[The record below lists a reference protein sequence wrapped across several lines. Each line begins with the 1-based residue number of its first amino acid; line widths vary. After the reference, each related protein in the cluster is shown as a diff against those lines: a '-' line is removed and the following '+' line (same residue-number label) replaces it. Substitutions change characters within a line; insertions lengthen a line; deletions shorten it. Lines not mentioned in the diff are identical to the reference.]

1 MGVNTQMWNHLP
13 QYLKIKLWAL
23 TDYTGASQAPED
35 INWVFEQTLF
45 SEPRIKTEW
54 FGFTMLAYA
63 AICWTKLE
71 LAVSWYFG
79 IFPQHE
85 LRK

>member
-23 TDYTGASQAPED
+23 TDYTGASQAPEY

-45 SEPRIKTEW
+45 SEPIKT
-54 FGFTMLAYA
+54 
-63 AICWTKLE
+63 
-71 LAVSWYFG
+71 
-79 IFPQHE
+79 
-85 LRK
+85 